1 MLVALNMP
9 AVIFARNDALDVNPQ
24 SGDARLSD
32 AGSDWLWAVTAIYI
46 VSFLAYFA
54 LSFKPRNNERIFH
67 YLFTIAL
74 FVGAIAYFSIASG
87 IAYSVIPTQ
96 RNLGRALSYQI
107 YFAKY
112 INWVVA
118 FPIII
123 LALGLMSGVS
133 WATILFNIFLAWIW
147 IISYLCSAYT
157 TTSYK
162 WGFFGFGT
170 FAYLMLA
177 FQTLHPGRTSAARL
191 GLSRDYLMLAGWVN
205 LLWMLYPI
213 AYGISDG
220 GNVVGVTGS
229 FIFFGILDVLL
240 IPGLAFAFMFL
251 SRRWDYG
258 ALNLHFT
265 QYGRVNAGNGVFPEK
280 RAPVAPAAEQP
291 VPATATAAV

>member
-1 MLVALNMP
+1 MP

-107 YFAKY
+107 YFTKY

-251 SRRWDYG
+251 SKRWDYG